1 MFSFSRVGKTKSFY
15 RDLGDR
21 RELSDHSFE
30 EGKKLKRFLRVKK
43 MSTMDLRQA
52 LAGIL
57 TLSMFIMLGN
67 MIKKDHFDSYYD
79 VDIEAIPIS
88 KYENVAVTTQ
98 SLATFSHLS
107 KSPWIKE
114 NGEGLKPCWNTPPLK
129 EVEQSKGFITF
140 SLTNGPEYH
149 MSQIADAL
157 VVARYLGATLVL
169 PDIKGSKQGY
179 TMSLGDIYDVQEF
192 LNSLDGLVRVTRTQP
207 TLVSK
212 GNPPLV
218 RVPSRVTQ
226 DYIVKKVQPIYKA
239 KGIVKIES
247 YFPSVDAISVGNKNK
262 NMNSFACQGMFG
274 TLKLK
279 AEIKEVVES
288 IVQNLQSWSQNNGQF
303 IAVDLRNEVLEKEC
317 NIRYERGRKLCYQ
330 AQEIGEFLKK
340 IGFSEDTAIYVTQTK
355 WNPNLDA
362 LKEIFPKTYTKESL
376 MPEAMKGKFL
386 NSEFEK
392 VIDFYISSQSDVF
405 VPSTPSLFYTNV
417 AGVRIALGKNQILVP
432 NEITVSASDFMSPYV
447 SQKSHF
453 AYSCFC

>member
-15 RDLGDR
+15 RDIGDA
-21 RELSDHSFE
+21 RELISDHSFE
-30 EGKKLKRFLRVKK
+30 EDKKLKKFLRVKK

-79 VDIEAIPIS
+79 VDIQATPNS

-98 SLATFSHLS
+98 SLATISHLS
-107 KSPWIKE
+107 KRPWNKE
-114 NGEGLKPCWNTPPLK
+114 NGEGLKPCWNTPSLK

-169 PDIKGSKQGY
+169 PDIKGSKPGY
-179 TMSLGDIYDVQEF
+179 TMSLGDIYDVEEF
-192 LNSLDGLVRVTRTQP
+192 LNSLNGLVRVSRTQP
-207 TLVSK
+207 APVSK

-239 KGIVKIES
+239 KGIVNIES
-247 YFPSVDAISVGNKNK
+247 YFPSVDGTIIAGNKNNK
-262 NMNSFACQGMFG
+262 LNSFACQGMFG

-279 AEIKEVVES
+279 LEIKQVVES
-288 IVQNLQSWSQNNGQF
+288 TVQNLQSWSQNNGQF
-303 IAVDLRNEVLEKEC
+303 IAVDLRNEC
-317 NIRYERGRKLCYQ
+317 NIRYETGRKLCYQ

-340 IGFSEDTAIYVTQTK
+340 IGFSEDSAIYVTQTR

-362 LKEIFPKTYTKESL
+362 LKEIFPKTYTKVN
-376 MPEAMKGKFL
+376 F
-386 NSEFEK
+386 
-392 VIDFYISSQSDVF
+392 IY
-405 VPSTPSLFYTNV
+405 
-417 AGVRIALGKNQILVP
+417 
-432 NEITVSASDFMSPYV
+432 
-447 SQKSHF
+447 
-453 AYSCFC
+453 